1 MKSIAFAIV
10 TATALA
16 WGVSVQAAPNSTAG
30 SLKGAERQSFTQLVQ
45 HRPINIGTIATAV
58 ACATGA
64 AGISTAT
71 GCAGVGMAS
80 L

>member
-16 WGVSVQAAPNSTAG
+16 WGVSVQAAPNSSAG
-30 SLKGAERQSFTQLVQ
+30 SLKGAERQSPLNSYSIGT
-45 HRPINIGTIATAV
+45 INIGTIGTAV

-64 AGISTAT
+64 AGVITAT

>member
-1 MKSIAFAIV
+1 MKGIAFAIV

-16 WGVSVQAAPNSTAG
+16 WGVSVQAAPNGTAG
-30 SLKGAERQSFTQLVQ
+30 SLKGAERQASTQLIQ
-45 HRPINIGTIATAV
+45 HRHHPRPRTAV

-64 AGISTAT
+64 AGVSTAT
-71 GCAGVGMAS
+71 GCAGVGTAS